1 MTRAFTRFLNALLGL
16 RAPLRGSRNDQF
28 LNAARYRPHSFDR
41 RMTP

>member
-1 MTRAFTRFLNALLGL
+1 MKRLTQFLNVLFGL
-16 RAPLRGSRNDQF
+16 RAPLRGSRPDQF